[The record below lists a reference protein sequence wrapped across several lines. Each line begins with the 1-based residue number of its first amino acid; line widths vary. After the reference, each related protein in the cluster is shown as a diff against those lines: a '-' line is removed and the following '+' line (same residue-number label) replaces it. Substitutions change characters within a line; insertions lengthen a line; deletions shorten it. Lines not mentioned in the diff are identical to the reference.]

1 MVETCPSCDKLF
13 ANRRSLASH
22 KSRFHNELRVSA
34 SSSAE
39 HLAKSVKSPDETS
52 DTDSELSHGRE
63 SIQIDSDS
71 PNGRS
76 HSKRNDTVDEHDLK
90 DNMESKSKVSAVG
103 SSPSDDEIETEDS
116 SSNSDSASVISSNSS
131 SESVTEKFQ
140 LSGNKR
146 KANDSPANN
155 RLVDLLS
162 SIESALS
169 SQSCKEEGSNCFDLL
184 FCYTMKTHFFAELD
198 SWLFTELGK
207 NIEDVLTQEEQYF
220 VDAIIAT
227 SNLSDLHKLM
237 NENSTMVKSILKQ
250 HEKEKKEKKQKCK
263 I

>member
-76 HSKRNDTVDEHDLK
+76 HSKRNDTVDEHD
-90 DNMESKSKVSAVG
+90 KVSAVG

-162 SIESALS
+162 SIESALR

>member
-13 ANRRSLASH
+13 ANRRSLATH
-22 KSRFHNELRVSA
+22 KSRFHNELKDSD
-34 SSSAE
+34 SSSTKQF
-39 HLAKSVKSPDETS
+39 AKSIKNPDETS

-71 PNGRS
+71 PNERS
-76 HSKRNDTVDEHDLK
+76 HPKRNDTVDEHDVG
-90 DNMESKSKVSAVG
+90 DNMKSKSKVSAVR

-131 SESVTEKFQ
+131 SESVTEKYQ
-140 LSGNKR
+140 LLGNKR
-146 KANDSPANN
+146 KANDSPANT
-155 RLVDLLS
+155 RLVNLLS
-162 SIESALS
+162 SIESALR

-198 SWLFTELGK
+198 SWFLTELGK
-207 NIEDVLTQEEQYF
+207 NTEDLLTQEEQYF

-250 HEKEKKEKKQKCK
+250 HEEEKKEKKRKCK